1 MEIPENPEWK
11 DGIDINKDYRLL
23 CTVNCNKLNKLSPAL
38 INRFD
43 VIVLEYQFEEIRN
56 YNNEKLKDLLKIL
69 FENSVHKIKSTDIV
83 EKKKKMMKEMKIL
96 MMKVLF

>member
-11 DGIDINKDYRLL
+11 DGININKDYRLL
-23 CTVNCNKLNKLSPAL
+23 CTANINKLNKLSPAF

-43 VIVLEYQFEEIRN
+43 VIVLEYQLEEIRN
-56 YNNEKLKDLLKIL
+56 NNNEKLKDLLKIL

-83 EKKKKMMKEMKIL
+83 EKKQRR
-96 MMKVLF
+96 